1 MKWVIRIAVII
12 FSIAGLIY
20 KMPVIPAASGDK
32 DKSNIRYVALGD
44 SIAHGYG
51 LSNPEEDCYVGQ
63 ITAYLKNHYDYVF
76 SANLG
81 KDGLRS
87 DELLEWLT
95 DEKNENYKKC
105 TATLKN
111 ADVVTISIGSNDLL
125 HLIHLGPG
133 MVQEIQQEKAL
144 FQKAC
149 DDFAF
154 IFPQIIQAVKR
165 ISPKAKIYV
174 GNVYNPCHGLALFEA
189 VEGVAEEY
197 IGRLNKV
204 FQESKDYEVIDIKK
218 AFLESDRKLINM
230 AINLERVDPHPNADG
245 HSLIGTLMIEKM
257 IENGVY

>member
-12 FSIAGLIY
+12 FSIAGGIY
-20 KMPVIPAASGDK
+20 KMPVLPAASGDK
-32 DKSNIRYVALGD
+32 DKSSIRYVALGD

-51 LSNPEEDCYVGQ
+51 LSNPEEDSYVGQ
-63 ITAYLKNHYDYVF
+63 VTAYLEKHYDYVF

-81 KDGLRS
+81 EDGLRS
-87 DELLEWLT
+87 EELLECLT
-95 DEKNENYKKC
+95 DEENENYKKC

-133 MVQEIQQEKAL
+133 MVQEIQEEKDL

-149 DDFAF
+149 DDFAV
-154 IFPQIIQAVKR
+154 IFPRIIQAVKR
-165 ISPKAKIYV
+165 ISPQAKIYV
-174 GNVYNPCHGLALFEA
+174 GNVYNPCQGLALFEG

-204 FQESKDYEVIDIKK
+204 FQKSKDYEVIDIKN
-218 AFLESDRKLINM
+218 AFSNSDRKLINM
-230 AINLERVDPHPNADG
+230 AINLERVDPHPNSDG
-245 HSLIGTLMIEKM
+245 HSVIGGLIIEKLK
-257 IENGVY
+257 ETGVY